1 MVAKVSLGQLLI
13 KHGRKTLQNHTHCL
27 NEKCSNISSYLQ
39 TDTLL
44 SWLSLLIFKSLQGLM
59 KSVRQISDDRKY
71 KPLYTPAVW
80 HEKIAWLCLTDMARS
95 FIDKLTQPV
104 LSPCHLASS
113 SKIRLD
119 VTNPSVQVIL
129 GCRKF
134 SWLNINKG
142 PMCETYVTFQK
153 MYASP
158 GAFTTSIF
166 PHCRA

>member
-1 MVAKVSLGQLLI
+1 MVAKISLAQLLI
-13 KHGRKTLQNHTHCL
+13 KHGRKPLQNHTHCL

-71 KPLYTPAVW
+71 KLLYMPAVW
-80 HEKIAWLCLTDMARS
+80 HEKIAWLCLKDMAWP
-95 FIDKLTQPV
+95 FIHELAQPV
-104 LSPCHLASS
+104 LSPCHPASS

-119 VTNPSVQVIL
+119 VTNPSVQVIP
-129 GCRKF
+129 GYKKF

-142 PMCETYVTFQK
+142 PMCETYVTF
-153 MYASP
+153 
-158 GAFTTSIF
+158 
-166 PHCRA
+166 